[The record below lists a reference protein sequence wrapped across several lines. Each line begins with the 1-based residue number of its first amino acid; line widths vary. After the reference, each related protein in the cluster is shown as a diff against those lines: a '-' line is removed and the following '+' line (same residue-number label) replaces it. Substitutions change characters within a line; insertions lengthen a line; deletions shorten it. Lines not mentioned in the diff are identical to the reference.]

1 MNDDNRR
8 LAEKFL
14 PLIEEERRAF
24 IRAEHGR
31 LLRLIGAEYWRPR
44 GEKAYFFHRGAEEEA
59 LPADPYE
66 LSLGELAMLPGLEK
80 RVERLGTYSYLAFFQ
95 MFPRDRERLAFLS
108 GLWLRL
114 TKGLG
119 CTEAEAERLTG
130 GHDGY
135 LAWKRGDTV
144 RVIVPEGWGA
154 HAGN

>member
-14 PLIEEERRAF
+14 PLIEE
-24 IRAEHGR
+24 
-31 LLRLIGAEYWRPR
+31 
-44 GEKAYFFHRGAEEEA
+44 
-59 LPADPYE
+59 
-66 LSLGELAMLPGLEK
+66 
-80 RVERLGTYSYLAFFQ
+80 
-95 MFPRDRERLAFLS
+95 ERLAFLS

-154 HAGN
+154 HACN